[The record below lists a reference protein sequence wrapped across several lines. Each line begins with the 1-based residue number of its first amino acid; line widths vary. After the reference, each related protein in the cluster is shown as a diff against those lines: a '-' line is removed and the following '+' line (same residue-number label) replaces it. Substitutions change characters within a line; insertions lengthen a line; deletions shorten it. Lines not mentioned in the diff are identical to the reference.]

1 MTSLPADNR
10 IYADNSLTIGKTPP
24 LGKPLVCLWL
34 SSPPTAR

>member
-1 MTSLPADNR
+1 MTSIPADNR
-10 IYADNSLTIGKTPP
+10 IYADNSLTIGKPP